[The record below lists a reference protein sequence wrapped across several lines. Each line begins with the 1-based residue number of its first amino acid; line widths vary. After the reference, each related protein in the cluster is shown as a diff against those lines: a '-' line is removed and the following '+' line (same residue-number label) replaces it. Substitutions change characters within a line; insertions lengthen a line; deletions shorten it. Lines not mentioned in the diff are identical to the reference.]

1 MSHLRRLLPPAAL
14 FAILVAL
21 GLGGPGIGPHLGI
34 AERSGT
40 AGNAVHFALY
50 LSLAWLLSRIFGL
63 LLGNL
68 RPRSRPIPK
77 LVKDLVSGLLFLIA
91 ILSGVIL
98 MLGHG
103 AGGALAGSGV
113 VLALMGF
120 AIRNVVADT
129 LSGIA
134 LGLEGPFRIGDWVDV
149 EGLGRG
155 RVIEIGWRTTRLL
168 TRDFT
173 HVILPNSQV
182 SRQRIVN
189 YSAPSPVFRTQLEL
203 VLDHAIPAA
212 RGVGILQDA
221 LLQTPAIKRV
231 PRPDVRVQSIGTD
244 GVHYALRYWLDRFDH
259 EIECR
264 DAIWRQVDHA
274 LREADATT
282 PLRRITV
289 TGAPPEPASD
299 ALSKTQRCRALSPQA
314 KSA

>member
-1 MSHLRRLLPPAAL
+1 MKHLRRLLPPAAL
-14 FAILVAL
+14 FAILVVL
-21 GLGGPGIGPHLGI
+21 GLGGPGIGLRLGI
-34 AERSGT
+34 GEPPEN
-40 AGNAVHFALY
+40 AGNALHFAIY
-50 LSLAWLLSRIFGL
+50 LSLAWLLSRISGL

-91 ILSGVIL
+91 IVSGVIL

-168 TRDFT
+168 TRDST
-173 HVILPNSQV
+173 YVILPNSQV

-189 YSAPSPVFRTQLEL
+189 YSAPSSVFRAQVEL
-203 VLDHAIPAA
+203 VLDHAIPAE
-212 RGVGILQDA
+212 RGVEILQEA
-221 LLQTPAIKRV
+221 LLQAPMIKRV

-244 GVHYALRYWLDRFDH
+244 GVHYALRYWLDRFDR

-264 DAIWRQVDHA
+264 DAIWRQVDKA

-289 TGAPPEPASD
+289 MGAPPEPAGD
-299 ALSKTQRCRALSPQA
+299 MPAKTHVLSPQA
-314 KSA
+314 RSA